1 MDYTRLMPSEVVGKR
16 ELSLFDSQPVQA
28 SITRQKFVVDGP
40 DGAIVPRAPISFTC
54 GKRPYE
60 YIDLAGTRVK
70 VRFRMKGDTAYALT
84 KHVVGCANMPLSS
97 LFQDIQLYIGG
108 TQVEGSSNLYPYKA
122 YICALLDYGQVGQ
135 ASLMKPWGFYKD
147 TAGHMNSGRNAG
159 LLSRAGKLTPTK
171 PGGWTNSWTVWGG
184 LFLDMMR
191 QQQRL
196 LPNDTEVRLVFLPSS
211 PDWFV
216 IATDASPPTGESVMP
231 TKMEV
236 EIMELEVW
244 WRLVMPAPGVLQAHM
259 ELGERANAMYPH

>member
-1 MDYTRLMPSEVVGKR
+1 
-16 ELSLFDSQPVQA
+16 
-28 SITRQKFVVDGP
+28 
-40 DGAIVPRAPISFTC
+40 
-54 GKRPYE
+54 
-60 YIDLAGTRVK
+60 
-70 VRFRMKGDTAYALT
+70 
-84 KHVVGCANMPLSS
+84 
-97 LFQDIQLYIGG
+97 
-108 TQVEGSSNLYPYKA
+108 
-122 YICALLDYGQVGQ
+122 
-135 ASLMKPWGFYKD
+135 
-147 TAGHMNSGRNAG
+147 
-159 LLSRAGKLTPTK
+159 
-171 PGGWTNSWTVWGG
+171 VWGG

-216 IATDASPPTGESVMP
+216 IATDAATPTGESAMP